1 MSLHVHVVL
10 GLPILLHV
18 PYRQFLFYYDF
29 FELLVSLYPS
39 PRLPSFTSPQLG

>member
-29 FELLVSLYPS
+29 FLSYWLAFTPLLGFLPLH
-39 PRLPSFTSPQLG
+39 RLS

>member
-18 PYRQFLFYYDF
+18 PYRQFCFIMNYLSYWLAFTP
-29 FELLVSLYPS
+29 LLGF
-39 PRLPSFTSPQLG
+39 LPLHHLS